1 MSYTKQTWVTGDTIT
16 ADKLNHI
23 EDGVED
29 SSSSLSSYD
38 LVITTDAIFIEN
50 LVASNLHIVKGD
62 ILDLEDKVDQG
73 IPVSALLIY
82 SGDWS
87 SCPSTANTRAL
98 KIYMPMV
105 QFHGPYHSISF
116 SAFDYQNNS
125 KFIYGIYLVYDIDT
139 GAISQVYGKS
149 ATL

>member
-23 EDGVED
+23 EDGIED

-38 LVITTDAIFIEN
+38 LVITTDNAAIESLAAN
-50 LVASNLHIVKGD
+50 SLHIVKGD
-62 ILDLEDKVDQG
+62 ILDLEDKIDQG

-87 SCPSTANTRAL
+87 STPPTANTRAL

-116 SAFDYQNNS
+116 SAFDYNNNVKLIHGVS
-125 KFIYGIYLVYDIDT
+125 LVYDIDT
-139 GAISQVYGKS
+139 GAITQVYGKS
-149 ATL
+149 ASL